1 MTKEIELIERV
12 TSPGDLPARLEAAEN
27 ATVDVEKRLAKTN
40 GLLQELAE
48 EWERCEKKL
57 KDVGH
62 WLEATARG
70 LDTPQ
75 KKPLRDRLAL
85 REKLLNDISTQ
96 KTKISYSVEKLNVHF
111 APGGVAAQSAGPAV
125 VAAAAQQLCGALD
138 ALGARLAEQAR
149 QLAAAQA
156 QVDAYCA
163 DVARLRTSLLQAE
176 QQLRRAA
183 ASDHAL
189 QQQQARERV
198 KAVQSKIAARA
209 ERVKLV
215 VQRGAP
221 DPAPLADN

>member
-1 MTKEIELIERV
+1 M
-12 TSPGDLPARLEAAEN
+12 
-27 ATVDVEKRLAKTN
+27 
-40 GLLQELAE
+40 
-48 EWERCEKKL
+48 
-57 KDVGH
+57 
-62 WLEATARG
+62 
-70 LDTPQ
+70 
-75 KKPLRDRLAL
+75 
-85 REKLLNDISTQ
+85 
-96 KTKISYSVEKLNVHF
+96 HF

-189 QQQQARERV
+189 QQQQVITALYVSCFRW
-198 KAVQSKIAARA
+198 
-209 ERVKLV
+209 
-215 VQRGAP
+215 
-221 DPAPLADN
+221 LANHLGRSFDVHSSGVLY